1 MNQAAL
7 QQVREFNPFY
17 SPAAYAPPVQKAAS
31 PKKSKPSPF
40 TGNETLE
47 EAKSICKSKKK
58 VFRKGYTRQDGSI
71 IEPACVKK
79 SPSTK
84 SPSKKSPSKK
94 STKSCGPR
102 TKRRFANPLTPEM
115 NEQQGRFI
123 CDASGYKYRKAYN
136 KGDKLIP
143 ANCVRKSVK
152 SPSKCKSSPK
162 KSAKKSSPK
171 KSGKKSCPSGKVYRK
186 SYKSASGKRVAA
198 KCVKKGGP
206 KKSTRKSTKKSSPR
220 KSCQTGKVYRKGYKS
235 PGKKRVAGKCVKKG
249 GPKK

>member
-79 SPSTK
+79 SPS
-84 SPSKKSPSKK
+84 KKSAK
-94 STKSCGPR
+94 
-102 TKRRFANPLTPEM
+102 
-115 NEQQGRFI
+115 
-123 CDASGYKYRKAYN
+123 
-136 KGDKLIP
+136 
-143 ANCVRKSVK
+143 
-152 SPSKCKSSPK
+152 KSSPK

-171 KSGKKSCPSGKVYRK
+171 KSGKKSCTSGKVYRK

-220 KSCQTGKVYRKGYKS
+220 KSCPTGKVYRKGYKS

-249 GPKK
+249 GPKKSTRKSTRKSSTKPAM

>member
-7 QQVREFNPFY
+7 QQVRDFNPFY
-17 SPAAYAPPVQKAAS
+17 SPAAYAPPVQRSASPVRAAS
-31 PKKSKPSPF
+31 PKKVKPSPF

-47 EAKSICKSKKK
+47 EAQAICKSKKK
-58 VFRKGYTRQDGSI
+58 VFRKGYTKQGGAI
-71 IEPACVKK
+71 IGPACVKK
-79 SPSTK
+79 SPSNK
-84 SPSKKSPSKK
+84 SAK
-94 STKSCGPR
+94 
-102 TKRRFANPLTPEM
+102 
-115 NEQQGRFI
+115 
-123 CDASGYKYRKAYN
+123 
-136 KGDKLIP
+136 
-143 ANCVRKSVK
+143 
-152 SPSKCKSSPK
+152 KSSPK

-220 KSCQTGKVYRKGYKS
+220 KSCPTGKVYRKGYKS

-249 GPKK
+249 GPKKSTRKSTRKSSTKPVM